1 MQFCFSWRD
10 DSAAV
15 FNYLKYFSDNLRN
28 KSRNDTTVW
37 FMYGIVIYSFY
48 IFFHVVH
55 YLFEHT
61 PVVELCIT
69 VLCNRWLCCWNCMND
84 SWSVVS
90 HIYSERYHYILLC
103 LLQLHYGLLFLYFL
117 MMYRIKI
124 LNLWRRRQVEL
135 ALLPNLICPFC
146 SLYYARYL

>member
-1 MQFCFSWRD
+1 MQFCFSLKD

-15 FNYLKYFSDNLRN
+15 FKYLKYFSDNLSKAITLQSGLCMRLYN
-28 KSRNDTTVW
+28 IL
-37 FMYGIVIYSFY
+37 F

-69 VLCNRWLCCWNCMND
+69 VLCNRWLCWWNCMND

-90 HIYSERYHYILLC
+90 HIYSKRYHYILLC
-103 LLQLHYGLLFLYFL
+103 LLQLHYGLFFLYFL

-124 LNLWRRRQVEL
+124 LNLSRKLRQVEL
-135 ALLPNLICPFC
+135 AQLSSLICPFC
-146 SLYYARYL
+146 SLCYARYL